1 MDYRKNIT
9 FYTENDEILYDFDIV
24 LNRKLLVSALDKHP
38 KYAKFFLNPKT
49 SGIKRTEGMTEE
61 QFVNAIVEA
70 GKISEL
76 LNDTDIMSET
86 LPEVVKFLFPKMLQ
100 LGEIRQGEIDE
111 ILSYVNEIAEDD
123 GFCAAM
129 QGFFTVVFTQR
140 GEEKTK
146 KKPKFKF
153 N

>member
-24 LNRKLLVSALDKHP
+24 LNRKLLVSALDRYP
-38 KYAKFFLNPKT
+38 KYAKFFLNPRT
-49 SGIKRTEGMTEE
+49 NGIEGSEDMTEE
-61 QFVNAIVEA
+61 QLVNAIIEA
-70 GKISEL
+70 GKIGEM
-76 LNDTDIMSET
+76 LNANEIMSET

-100 LGEIRQGEIDE
+100 LGEIRQGEINE

-129 QGFFTVVFTQR
+129 QGFFTVVFTQQ
-140 GEEKTK
+140 GEEKAK